1 MDKNTLKKREF
12 HQVGFKNT

>member
-1 MDKNTLKKREF
+1 MDKNTLKKQEF